1 MKHLTQITLIAAV
14 SLLGEFL
21 HYLIPLPIP
30 GSIYGLIIMFI
41 FLLTG
46 IIRTEQVKTVG
57 DWLLTLMP
65 VMFIGP
71 TVGLI
76 VTFDSYKDFLLPLG
90 IVATLTTIIVMAV
103 SGCTAQLLITRTE
116 KKAQK
121 ENRTDAE

>member
-71 TVGLI
+71 CVGFMDICQEQGIAILYISLIAMVTTV
-76 VTFDSYKDFLLPLG
+76 
-90 IVATLTTIIVMAV
+90 LTMAV
-103 SGCTAQLLITRTE
+103 TGCSAQAVIRRG
-116 KKAQK
+116 K
-121 ENRTDAE
+121 ERRHD